1 METTIHN
8 PGSNSNNMN
17 PNTIGNSVAG
27 NIDQAS
33 AGAHN
38 TIDKVSDA
46 AYPAVDRVTEGAHQV
61 VDKVATA
68 ASQAADTLVVK
79 GEQLKEAQTR
89 ATESFRGYVT
99 ENPFASVGIAVA
111 AGFILSKFFNR

>member
-1 METTIHN
+1 METTTN
-8 PGSNSNNMN
+8 NLGSNPNNSN
-17 PNTIGNSVAG
+17 PNAMGKTVAG

-46 AYPAVDRVTEGAHQV
+46 ARPAVDRVAASAHQV
-61 VDKVATA
+61 VDKVSTA
-68 ASQAADTLVVK
+68 AAQAADTLGVK

-89 ATESFRGYVT
+89 ATESFRSYVT
-99 ENPFASVGIAVA
+99 DNPLASVGIAVA
-111 AGFILSKFFNR
+111 AGFILSKLFNS

>member
-1 METTIHN
+1 MESTTN
-8 PGSNSNNMN
+8 SLGSSSNNMN
-17 PNTIGNSVAG
+17 PNAMGNSVAG
-27 NIDQAS
+27 NIDHAS

-46 AYPAVDRVTEGAHQV
+46 AYPAVDRITAGAHQV
-61 VDKVATA
+61 VEKVATV
-68 ASQAADTLVVK
+68 ASQAVDTLLVK

-99 ENPFASVGIAVA
+99 ENPLASVGIAVA
-111 AGFILSKFFNR
+111 AGFLLSKLFNR

>member
-46 AYPAVDRVTEGAHQV
+46 AYPAVDRVAEGAHQV
-61 VDKVATA
+61 VDKVANA